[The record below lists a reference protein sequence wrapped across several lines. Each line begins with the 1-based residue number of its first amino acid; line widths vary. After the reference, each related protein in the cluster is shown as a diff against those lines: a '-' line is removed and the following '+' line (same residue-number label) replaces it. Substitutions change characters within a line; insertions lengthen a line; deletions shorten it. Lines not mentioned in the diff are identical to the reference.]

1 MGRCLVSSTLTPLR
15 FSQIPRSISL
25 FNRPKLT
32 LPSSSFAIPHLRRGF
47 RDGFCKTL
55 SFNSTEA
62 VLSEIPNQKKYSKV
76 AAESTGPIS
85 SNQLLGVVETAAK
98 TGAEVVMDAVNKPQN
113 IVYKGLTDLV
123 TDTDKMSE
131 VAILE
136 VVTKNFKDHLIL
148 GEEGGLIGDSS
159 SDYLWCID
167 PLEFVGGPMCWNTRT
182 FSAAAGGGA
191 FCNGQKIQ
199 VSHTD
204 KVEQSLLVTGFG
216 YEHDD
221 AWSTNIDLFKEF
233 TDVSRGVRRL
243 GAAAVDMCH
252 VALGIVEAYWEYRL
266 KPWDMAA
273 GVLPRKPP
281 EERHMEALYDWCE
294 FTVYHY
300 KMPHQASFRFYAKNV
315 FLTYPQ
321 CPCPKEQLLELL
333 QSLLQLAC
341 QPYYILVARELHED
355 GNPHLHAMVQCT
367 KKIQTSNSRFFDLTG
382 TNGRIYHP
390 NIEKLHSPTASRQYI
405 QKEGEFV
412 EWGEFLAKGKSL
424 SKNRDEL
431 WRGIL
436 GETETEEQFFA
447 LCKERCPTD
456 YVTKYP
462 QSKTFSRDHY
472 KRERPPYTS
481 PFNSFP
487 FLNEEVKKWAEN
499 NILFEPEQ
507 RPIRLISLYLE
518 EPSRT
523 GKTAWARSLGRHNY
537 FFGRISFKDYDQDAD
552 YNVIDI
558 KYSTVPTELMKNLV
572 GCQRDFHPRKAPEER
587 HIVEEAGG
595 VVSCMDGGKY
605 SVFDRSVLVS
615 NGVLHDKLLERIGPP
630 TAKLKNKGIDFSF
643 INIKQRLT
651 AFATVNQ
658 CKDRKKAS
666 SCEGRLS

>member
-1 MGRCLVSSTLTPLR
+1 MGRCLVSSTPTPLR
-15 FSQIPRSISL
+15 FSQISRSISI

-55 SFNSTEA
+55 SFNSMPTRTLCTKA

-76 AAESTGPIS
+76 ASESTGPIS

-98 TGAEVVMDAVNKPQN
+98 TGAEVVMDAVKKPQN

-148 GEEGGLIGDSS
+148 GEEGGLIGNSS

-167 PLEFVGGPMCWNTRT
+167 PLDGTTNFAHCYPSFAVSVGVLYKGKPAAGAVVEFVGGPMCWNTRT

-221 AWSTNIDLFKEF
+221 AWSTNIELFKEF

-273 GVLPRKPP
+273 GVL
-281 EERHMEALYDWCE
+281 
-294 FTVYHY
+294 
-300 KMPHQASFRFYAKNV
+300 
-315 FLTYPQ
+315 
-321 CPCPKEQLLELL
+321 
-333 QSLLQLAC
+333 
-341 QPYYILVARELHED
+341 
-355 GNPHLHAMVQCT
+355 
-367 KKIQTSNSRFFDLTG
+367 
-382 TNGRIYHP
+382 
-390 NIEKLHSPTASRQYI
+390 
-405 QKEGEFV
+405 
-412 EWGEFLAKGKSL
+412 
-424 SKNRDEL
+424 
-431 WRGIL
+431 
-436 GETETEEQFFA
+436 
-447 LCKERCPTD
+447 
-456 YVTKYP
+456 
-462 QSKTFSRDHY
+462 
-472 KRERPPYTS
+472 
-481 PFNSFP
+481 
-487 FLNEEVKKWAEN
+487 
-499 NILFEPEQ
+499 
-507 RPIRLISLYLE
+507 
-518 EPSRT
+518 
-523 GKTAWARSLGRHNY
+523 
-537 FFGRISFKDYDQDAD
+537 
-552 YNVIDI
+552 
-558 KYSTVPTELMKNLV
+558 
-572 GCQRDFHPRKAPEER
+572 
-587 HIVEEAGG
+587 IVEEAGG

-630 TAKLKNKGIDFSF
+630 TDKLKNKGIDFSLWF
-643 INIKQRLT
+643 KPENYHT
-651 AFATVNQ
+651 D
-658 CKDRKKAS
+658 C
-666 SCEGRLS
+666 

>member
-1 MGRCLVSSTLTPLR
+1 MGRCLVSSTPTPLR
-15 FSQIPRSISL
+15 FSQISRSISL

-55 SFNSTEA
+55 SFNSMPTRTLCTKA

-76 AAESTGPIS
+76 ASESTGPIS

-98 TGAEVVMDAVNKPQN
+98 TGAEVVMDAVKKPQN

-136 VVTKNFKDHLIL
+136 VVMKNFKDHLIL
-148 GEEGGLIGDSS
+148 GEEGGLIGNSS

-167 PLEFVGGPMCWNTRT
+167 PLDGTTNFAHCYPSFAVSVGVLYKGKPAAGAVVEFVGGPMCWNTRT

-221 AWSTNIDLFKEF
+221 AWSTNIELFKEF

-273 GVLPRKPP
+273 GVL
-281 EERHMEALYDWCE
+281 
-294 FTVYHY
+294 
-300 KMPHQASFRFYAKNV
+300 
-315 FLTYPQ
+315 
-321 CPCPKEQLLELL
+321 
-333 QSLLQLAC
+333 
-341 QPYYILVARELHED
+341 
-355 GNPHLHAMVQCT
+355 
-367 KKIQTSNSRFFDLTG
+367 
-382 TNGRIYHP
+382 
-390 NIEKLHSPTASRQYI
+390 
-405 QKEGEFV
+405 
-412 EWGEFLAKGKSL
+412 
-424 SKNRDEL
+424 
-431 WRGIL
+431 
-436 GETETEEQFFA
+436 
-447 LCKERCPTD
+447 
-456 YVTKYP
+456 
-462 QSKTFSRDHY
+462 
-472 KRERPPYTS
+472 
-481 PFNSFP
+481 
-487 FLNEEVKKWAEN
+487 
-499 NILFEPEQ
+499 
-507 RPIRLISLYLE
+507 
-518 EPSRT
+518 
-523 GKTAWARSLGRHNY
+523 
-537 FFGRISFKDYDQDAD
+537 
-552 YNVIDI
+552 
-558 KYSTVPTELMKNLV
+558 
-572 GCQRDFHPRKAPEER
+572 
-587 HIVEEAGG
+587 IVEEAGG

-630 TAKLKNKGIDFSF
+630 TDKLKNKGIDFSLWF
-643 INIKQRLT
+643 KPENYHT
-651 AFATVNQ
+651 D
-658 CKDRKKAS
+658 C
-666 SCEGRLS
+666 